1 MKPILFTLV
10 IAVLTCGSASA
21 KINVVASTTDL
32 ASIASAIGGDAVDV
46 ASINRGAAD
55 PHFVEVL
62 PSYMVRVKKAQVYLM
77 VGLDLDR
84 WAQPIIDGSRN
95 NKLIIVDC
103 SKGIPPVEV
112 ATGKVDASMG
122 DVHPRGNP
130 HYWLDPDNGKIIA
143 ATIEDALTRADP
155 AHADVYRSGRE
166 RFDATIEQKKQEWK
180 TAAAALA
187 GLKIVT
193 FHNSWPYFCRCFG
206 IEVVGFVEPLPG
218 IEPTPSHTAALIETM
233 KADHVHIIGVEPYFS
248 KRTPDTIARATAG
261 KVVDLPPSVGGA
273 PGATDYF
280 TLFDVLIGR
289 LTDAAR

>member
-1 MKPILFTLV
+1 MKPILFALV
-10 IAVLTCGSASA
+10 MTALACTAAAA

-32 ASIASAIGGDAVDV
+32 ASIAAAVGGDAIDV
-46 ASINRGAAD
+46 TSINRGAAD

-95 NKLIIVDC
+95 SKLIVVDC
-103 SKGIPPVEV
+103 SRDIPPLEV

-155 AHADVYRSGRE
+155 GNAANYRSGRE
-166 RFDATIEQKKQEWK
+166 RFDAAIEQKKAAWK
-180 TAAAALA
+180 TAAAPLS

-206 IEVVGFVEPLPG
+206 IDVVGFVEPWPG

-233 KADHVHIIGVEPYFS
+233 KAQHVHIIGVEPYFS
-248 KRTPDTIARATAG
+248 KRTPETIARATAAR
-261 KVVDLPPSVGGA
+261 VVDLPPSVGGA
-273 PGATDYF
+273 AGATDYF
-280 TLFDVLIGR
+280 ALFDELIGR
-289 LTDAAR
+289 LTTAAR